1 MAVEDTN
8 DPTNGGSGA
17 VVPTNTGVNQVEKTN
32 VNKFQDFI
40 KYVEERVV
48 DLTNLEIKTI
58 VGDFDVDVNEK
69 VSLRRDNEYKLMNSR
84 INLLDGDITTH
95 ISKEL
100 VSDEYEWM
108 RNFHAHKEEKGH
120 EIIQGNIQA
129 IASLIDL
136 FRELN
141 REEK

>member
-1 MAVEDTN
+1 MAAEDSN
-8 DPTNGGSGA
+8 DPVNGGSGT
-17 VVPTNTGVNQVEKTN
+17 VVPTNTSVNKIEKTN
-32 VNKFQDFI
+32 VDKLQDFI

-69 VSLRRDNEYKLMNSR
+69 VSLRRDNDYKLMNSR
-84 INLLDGDITTH
+84 INLIDGDITTH

-136 FRELN
+136 FRELS
-141 REEK
+141 REDK

>member
-1 MAVEDTN
+1 MALEDN
-8 DPTNGGSGA
+8 NPENGGSGA
-17 VVPTNTGVNQVEKTN
+17 VVPTNTSVNRIEKSN
-32 VNKFQDFI
+32 VDKLQDFI
-40 KYVEERVV
+40 KYVEERVI

-69 VSLRRDNEYKLMNSR
+69 VSLKRDHDYKLMNSR

-100 VSDEYEWM
+100 VSDEYQWM

-136 FRELN
+136 FRELSSN
-141 REEK
+141 K

>member
-1 MAVEDTN
+1 MALEDNTPVN
-8 DPTNGGSGA
+8 EGSGA
-17 VVPTNTGVNQVEKTN
+17 VVPTNTSVNRIEKTN
-32 VNKFQDFI
+32 VDKLQDFI
-40 KYVEERVV
+40 KYVEERVI

-69 VSLRRDNEYKLMNSR
+69 VSLRRDHDYKLMNSR

-136 FRELN
+136 FRELSSN
-141 REEK
+141 K

>member
-1 MAVEDTN
+1 MALEDSN
-8 DPTNGGSGA
+8 NPENGGSGS
-17 VVPTNTGVNQVEKTN
+17 VVPVNGDGNHIEKTN
-32 VNKFQDFI
+32 VNKLQDFI

-58 VGDFDVDVNEK
+58 VGDFDVDINEK
-69 VSLRRDNEYKLMNSR
+69 VSLRRDNDYKLMNSR
-84 INLLDGDITTH
+84 INLIDGDITTH

-141 REEK
+141 SER

>member
-1 MAVEDTN
+1 MAAEESN
-8 DPTNGGSGA
+8 EPIKGGNVT
-17 VVPTNTGVNQVEKTN
+17 VVPTNTSVNRVETTSGS
-32 VNKFQDFI
+32 KFQDFI

-48 DLTNLEIKTI
+48 DLTTLEIKTI
-58 VGDFDVDVNEK
+58 IGDFDVDVNEK
-69 VSLRRDNEYKLMNSR
+69 VSLRRDAEYKLMNSR
-84 INLLDGDITTH
+84 INLIDGDITTH

-136 FRELN
+136 FRELS

>member
-1 MAVEDTN
+1 MAAEDSN
-8 DPTNGGSGA
+8 DSINGGSGT
-17 VVPTNTGVNQVEKTN
+17 VVPTNTDVNRVEKTN
-32 VNKFQDFI
+32 VSKFQDFI

-69 VSLRRDNEYKLMNSR
+69 VSLKRDHDYKLMNSR
-84 INLLDGDITTH
+84 INLIDGDITTH

-100 VSDEYEWM
+100 VSDEYQWM

-136 FRELN
+136 FRELS

>member
-1 MAVEDTN
+1 MAVGDSN
-8 DPTNGGSGA
+8 DPVNGGSGA
-17 VVPTNTGVNQVEKTN
+17 VVPINNTINQIEKTN
-32 VNKFQDFI
+32 VNKLQDFI
-40 KYVEERVV
+40 KYVEERVI

-58 VGDFDVDVNEK
+58 VGDFDVDINEK
-69 VSLRRDNEYKLMNSR
+69 VSLRRDNDYKVMNSR

-141 REEK
+141 SNK

>member
-1 MAVEDTN
+1 MALEDSN
-8 DPTNGGSGA
+8 NPENGGSGS
-17 VVPTNTGVNQVEKTN
+17 VVPVNSDGNHIEKTN
-32 VNKFQDFI
+32 VNKLQDFI

-58 VGDFDVDVNEK
+58 VGDFDVDINEK
-69 VSLRRDNEYKLMNSR
+69 VSLRRDNDYKLMNSR
-84 INLLDGDITTH
+84 INLIDGDITTH

-141 REEK
+141 SER

>member
-1 MAVEDTN
+1 MAVEDN
-8 DPTNGGSGA
+8 DPENGGSGA
-17 VVPTNTGVNQVEKTN
+17 VVPTNTNVNSIEKTN
-32 VNKFQDFI
+32 VDKLQDFI

-58 VGDFDVDVNEK
+58 VGDFDVDINEK
-69 VSLRRDNEYKLMNSR
+69 VSLRRDADYKLMNSR
-84 INLLDGDITTH
+84 INLIDGDITTH
-95 ISKEL
+95 ISREL

-136 FRELN
+136 FRELGS
-141 REEK
+141 E

>member
-1 MAVEDTN
+1 MAAEDTN
-8 DPTNGGSGA
+8 DPINGGSGT
-17 VVPTNTGVNQVEKTN
+17 VVPTNTGLNQVEKTN
-32 VNKFQDFI
+32 VSKFQDFI

-58 VGDFDVDVNEK
+58 VGDFDVEVNEK
-69 VSLRRDNEYKLMNSR
+69 VSLKRDHDYKLMNSR
-84 INLLDGDITTH
+84 INLIDGDITTH

-136 FRELN
+136 FRELS

>member
-1 MAVEDTN
+1 MAAEDTN
-8 DPTNGGSGA
+8 DPINGGSGT
-17 VVPTNTGVNQVEKTN
+17 VVPTNTGLNQVEKTN
-32 VNKFQDFI
+32 VSKFQDFI

-69 VSLRRDNEYKLMNSR
+69 VSLKRDHDYKLMNSR
-84 INLLDGDITTH
+84 INLIDGDITTH

-136 FRELN
+136 FRELS

>member
-1 MAVEDTN
+1 MAAEDSN
-8 DPTNGGSGA
+8 EPVNGGSGT
-17 VVPTNTGVNQVEKTN
+17 VVPTNTSINSVQKTN
-32 VNKFQDFI
+32 VSTFQDFI

-69 VSLRRDNEYKLMNSR
+69 VSLKRDHDYKLMNSR
-84 INLLDGDITTH
+84 INLIDGDITTH

-141 REEK
+141 RSEK

>member
-1 MAVEDTN
+1 
-8 DPTNGGSGA
+8 
-17 VVPTNTGVNQVEKTN
+17 
-32 VNKFQDFI
+32 
-40 KYVEERVV
+40 
-48 DLTNLEIKTI
+48 
-58 VGDFDVDVNEK
+58 
-69 VSLRRDNEYKLMNSR
+69 MNSR
-84 INLLDGDITTH
+84 INLIDGDITTH

-136 FRELN
+136 FRELS

>member
-32 VNKFQDFI
+32 VSKFQDFI

-69 VSLRRDNEYKLMNSR
+69 VSLRRDNDYKLMNSR
-84 INLLDGDITTH
+84 INLIDGDITTH

>member
-1 MAVEDTN
+1 MALEDNN
-8 DPTNGGSGA
+8 DPENGGSGA
-17 VVPTNTGVNQVEKTN
+17 VVPTNLSVDRVEKSN
-32 VNKFQDFI
+32 VDKLQDFI

-69 VSLRRDNEYKLMNSR
+69 VSLRRDEDYKLMNSR
-84 INLLDGDITTH
+84 INLIDGDITTH

-136 FRELN
+136 FRELGS
-141 REEK
+141 E

>member
-1 MAVEDTN
+1 MALEDSN
-8 DPTNGGSGA
+8 DPANGGGGA
-17 VVPTNTGVNQVEKTN
+17 VVPINNGVHHIEKAN
-32 VNKFQDFI
+32 VNKLEDFI

-69 VSLRRDNEYKLMNSR
+69 VSLRRENDYKIMNSR

-136 FRELN
+136 FREISSN
-141 REEK
+141 R

>member
-1 MAVEDTN
+1 MALEDPN
-8 DPTNGGSGA
+8 APENGGSGS
-17 VVPTNTGVNQVEKTN
+17 VVPTNTGVNRIEKTS
-32 VNKFQDFI
+32 VNKLQDFI

-69 VSLRRDNEYKLMNSR
+69 VSLRRDHDYKLMNSR
-84 INLLDGDITTH
+84 INLIDGDITTH
-95 ISKEL
+95 ISREL

-136 FRELN
+136 FREIDSD
-141 REEK
+141 K

>member
-1 MAVEDTN
+1 MAEGDLN
-8 DPTNGGSGA
+8 DPAKGGSGA
-17 VVPTNTGVNQVEKTN
+17 VVPTNVTVNKIERSN
-32 VNKFQDFI
+32 VNKLDDFI

-69 VSLRRDNEYKLMNSR
+69 VSLRRDHDYKLMNSR

-141 REEK
+141 SNK

>member
-1 MAVEDTN
+1 MAIGDSN
-8 DPTNGGSGA
+8 DPVNVGSGA
-17 VVPTNTGVNQVEKTN
+17 VVPINNTINQIEKAN
-32 VNKFQDFI
+32 VNKLQDFI
-40 KYVEERVV
+40 KYVEERVI

-58 VGDFDVDVNEK
+58 VGDFDVDINEK
-69 VSLRRDNEYKLMNSR
+69 VSLRRDQDYKVMNSR

-141 REEK
+141 SNK

>member
-1 MAVEDTN
+1 MALEDN
-8 DPTNGGSGA
+8 NPANGGSGA
-17 VVPTNTGVNQVEKTN
+17 VVPTNTSINSVEKTN
-32 VNKFQDFI
+32 VSTFQDFI

-69 VSLRRDNEYKLMNSR
+69 VSLKRDHDYKLMNSR
-84 INLLDGDITTH
+84 INLIDGDITTH

-141 REEK
+141 RSEK

>member
-1 MAVEDTN
+1 MAAEETN
-8 DPTNGGSGA
+8 DSTTGASGT
-17 VVPTNTGVNQVEKTN
+17 VVPTNTGVNQIEKTN
-32 VNKFQDFI
+32 VSRFQDFI

-58 VGDFDVDVNEK
+58 IGDFDVDVNEK
-69 VSLRRDNEYKLMNSR
+69 VSLKRDHDYKLMNSR
-84 INLLDGDITTH
+84 INLIDGDITTH

-100 VSDEYEWM
+100 VSDEYQWM

-136 FRELN
+136 FRELS

>member
-1 MAVEDTN
+1 MAAEDNTPVN
-8 DPTNGGSGA
+8 EGSGA
-17 VVPTNTGVNQVEKTN
+17 VVPTNTSVNRIEKTN
-32 VNKFQDFI
+32 VDKLQDFI
-40 KYVEERVV
+40 KYVEERVI

-69 VSLRRDNEYKLMNSR
+69 VSLRRDHDYKLMNSR

-136 FRELN
+136 FRELSSN
-141 REEK
+141 K

>member
-1 MAVEDTN
+1 MALEDSN
-8 DPTNGGSGA
+8 NPENGGSGA
-17 VVPTNTGVNQVEKTN
+17 VVPTNTDVNHIEKTN
-32 VNKFQDFI
+32 VNKLQDFI

-69 VSLRRDNEYKLMNSR
+69 VSLRRDADYKLMNSR
-84 INLLDGDITTH
+84 INLIDGDITTH
-95 ISKEL
+95 ISREL

-141 REEK
+141 SER

>member
-1 MAVEDTN
+1 MAAEDNTPVN
-8 DPTNGGSGA
+8 EGSGA
-17 VVPTNTGVNQVEKTN
+17 VVPTNTSVNRIEKTN
-32 VNKFQDFI
+32 VDKLQDFI
-40 KYVEERVV
+40 KYVEERVI

-69 VSLRRDNEYKLMNSR
+69 VSLKRDHDYKLMNSR

-136 FRELN
+136 FRELSSN
-141 REEK
+141 K

>member
-1 MAVEDTN
+1 MAAEDSN
-8 DPTNGGSGA
+8 DPINGGSGTI
-17 VVPTNTGVNQVEKTN
+17 VPTNTDVNRVEKTN
-32 VNKFQDFI
+32 VSKFQDFI

-69 VSLRRDNEYKLMNSR
+69 VSLKRDHDYKLMNSR
-84 INLLDGDITTH
+84 INLIDGDITTH

>member
-1 MAVEDTN
+1 MAVGDSN
-8 DPTNGGSGA
+8 DPVNGGSGA
-17 VVPTNTGVNQVEKTN
+17 VVPINNTSNQIEKTN
-32 VNKFQDFI
+32 VNKLQDFI
-40 KYVEERVV
+40 KYVEERVI

-58 VGDFDVDVNEK
+58 VGDFDVDINEK
-69 VSLRRDNEYKLMNSR
+69 VSLRRDQDYKIMNSR

-141 REEK
+141 SNK

>member
-1 MAVEDTN
+1 MAVEDNN
-8 DPTNGGSGA
+8 DPENGGGEA
-17 VVPTNTGVNQVEKTN
+17 VVPTNLNVDKIEKSN
-32 VNKFQDFI
+32 VDKLQDFI

-58 VGDFDVDVNEK
+58 IGDFDVDVNEK
-69 VSLRRDNEYKLMNSR
+69 VSLRRDTDYKLMNSR
-84 INLLDGDITTH
+84 INLIDGDITTH

-100 VSDEYEWM
+100 VTDEYEWM

-120 EIIQGNIQA
+120 AIIQGNIQA

-136 FRELN
+136 FRELSS
-141 REEK
+141 EK